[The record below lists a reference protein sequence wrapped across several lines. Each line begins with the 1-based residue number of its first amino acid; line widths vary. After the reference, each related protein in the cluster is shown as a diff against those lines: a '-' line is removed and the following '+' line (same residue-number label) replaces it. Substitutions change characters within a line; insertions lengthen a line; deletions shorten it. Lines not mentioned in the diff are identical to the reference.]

1 MRGRQLSQKDV
12 DSLIAQ
18 FHRVLQSLDFPARWD
33 DHDANLNEIKIDNLA
48 ATLLPVFTSQYTEK
62 INKIVRFME
71 HSPGTIGIQR
81 ESPICPQDPIDYG
94 DAREIIALERTSPSK
109 SWTGEHGE
117 YKKILTD
124 AKTYARAIII
134 LRSPE
139 ALRAVMKR
147 LIGDAPREPLGDSGE
162 SLIYLF
168 TSLFCLYSI
177 LLDVVRQPRCYQVL
191 SLNPLRY
198 DPLATLR
205 QSINLRLVKPSAMLP
220 VAVSL
225 WVPHHAKA
233 REYLI
238 LVTLIGEKIL
248 KLTQISWTSLLLIVV

>member
-1 MRGRQLSQKDV
+1 MSTTPIKATKLYTNIHIPFKGVTNSKGLQLSQKDV

-18 FHRVLQSLDFPARWD
+18 FHRVLQSLDFPGRWD
-33 DHDANLNEIKIDNLA
+33 DHDANLNEINIDNLA
-48 ATLLPVFTSQYTEK
+48 AMLLPVFTSQYTEK
-62 INKIVRFME
+62 INTIVRFME
-71 HSPGTIGIQR
+71 HSPGTKGLQR

-94 DAREIIALERTSPSK
+94 DAREIIALVRTSPSE
-109 SWTGEHGE
+109 SWARGLGE
-117 YKKILTD
+117 YNEILKD

-147 LIGDAPREPLGDSGE
+147 LIGDAPQEPLGDSGE

-168 TSLFCLYSI
+168 TSLFLYSI

-205 QSINLRLVKPSAMLP
+205 QARKVRLGKASAMLP
-220 VAVSL
+220 VTVSL
-225 WVPHHAKA
+225 CQWVSHHAQA
-233 REYLI
+233 R
-238 LVTLIGEKIL
+238 
-248 KLTQISWTSLLLIVV
+248 